1 MSERELRRAELRIL
15 NAPFEE
21 RGWELAVEAV
31 AEATG
36 SHAAQL
42 LGLGGP
48 MCLPLNVFV
57 GAPAAHRRYIDNV
70 ELHGPCNWRV
80 GSTTTPMAIQ
90 HEPDYARY
98 RESHDTADYDDAT
111 SDMDIQYGCQ
121 SALLLDSRNLIGLA
135 LLRGRRD
142 GATTPEVLS
151 DFASLRHHMARA
163 VRMQIALDGEA
174 SELMI
179 GRFEALNGATLLLD
193 RHGCIAAL
201 TPAAEALIGEGGPLR
216 LAGVAV
222 ELPQRAEN
230 AQMAGLMSRLLRAE
244 AIGEVAQMRI
254 GCSAGHPRGQ
264 WRLFLTRLPGHRDRG
279 LGFDPHLA
287 LTLKPV
293 A

>member
-1 MSERELRRAELRIL
+1 MSERGLRRAELRIL

-57 GAPAAHRRYIDNV
+57 GAPAAHRQHIDNV

-90 HEPDYARY
+90 READYARY
-98 RESHDTADYDDAT
+98 RRSHDTADYDDAA

-121 SALLLDSRNLIGLA
+121 SALLLDSRNMIGLA
-135 LLRGRRD
+135 VLRGRRD
-142 GATTPEVLS
+142 GATTPEVLAA
-151 DFASLRHHMARA
+151 FASLRHHMARA
-163 VRMQIALDGEA
+163 IRMQIALDGEA
-174 SELMI
+174 SELMV

-201 TPAAEALIGEGGPLR
+201 TPAAEALVGEGGPLR
-216 LAGVAV
+216 LAGVTV
-222 ELPQRAEN
+222 ELLQRTEN
-230 AQMAGLMSRLLRAE
+230 AQLVGLMARLLRAE
-244 AIGEVAQMRI
+244 AVGEVAQMRI
-254 GCSAGHPRGQ
+254 GCSTEHPRGQ
-264 WRLFLTRLPGHRDRG
+264 WRLFLTRLPDRRDHG
-279 LGFDPHLA
+279 LGFEPHLA

-293 A
+293 V